1 MFIWLH
7 KLMNPHCDHC
17 VDHDKSEVLY
27 LRAELSRLQDR
38 YDRLLNQ
45 MINPPKQI
53 IEPEEE
59 IDLSQLQPVR
69 TAPMLWA
76 EKRRMLEENDRANA
90 LSIARKKNDE
100 LEAKL
105 LAGEQDASKIS

>member
-27 LRAELSRLQDR
+27 LRLELSRLQNR
-38 YDRLLNQ
+38 YDILLEK
-45 MINPPKQI
+45 MITPVKQLMEPK
-53 IEPEEE
+53 EVNLE
-59 IDLSQLQPVR
+59 DLQPVR